1 MLIGAKDELQTD
13 IESKKVAIEN
23 SKEEEVLGITFDNK
37 LEFYSYLTSINKKAN
52 IKLNNLTRVQKY
64 MAPEQKTVLTFSF
77 IKSQF
82 NYCPLTWVFCSEKG
96 LHRLN
101 NKHER
106 SLRFIHSDYIS
117 NFIVLSVNANE
128 KSIQKNV

>member
-1 MLIGAKDELQTD
+1 MSIGAKDELQTD

-23 SKEEEVLGITFDNK
+23 SKEEEVLGVTFDNK

-52 IKLNNLTRVQKY
+52 IKVNNLTRVQKY

-82 NYCPLTWVFCSEKG
+82 NY
-96 LHRLN
+96 
-101 NKHER
+101 
-106 SLRFIHSDYIS
+106 
-117 NFIVLSVNANE
+117 
-128 KSIQKNV
+128 